1 MSVWLFVGKQCY
13 RLNMCIIVQTD
24 IHIFL
29 NDRQLKLDGF
39 QPLSIGLTLWVN
51 LNFRNQRLHQLPL
64 FLFIHYGIQ
73 LFKINQNLVDIISSQ
88 FLGFDCHFL
97 CSSNDQ
103 QIFRIFNL
111 IIHLVKSI
119 IKIRLTLVIVLI
131 VRVKGIYFFHKP
143 CFDGI
148 ALPKLF
154 FVIRNLL
161 LNSSRIHLH
170 VDFFLH
176 HSGKFRIADQLH
188 NDLSN
193 CIVQQF
199 FIDLL
204 FIVALVS
211 MGHCTVF
218 ATVIKE
224 VLVFRTIRFML
235 DALVSVHSSAADRT
249 FYNPR

>member
-1 MSVWLFVGKQCY
+1 MHALRIFYCHEQKACEHQVLFPMSVGSITLVNIRLYAHMMLLIHISSGKQHH

-29 NDRQLKLDGF
+29 NDKQLKLDGF

-73 LFKINQNLVDIISSQ
+73 LFKTNQNLVDIISSQ

-119 IKIRLTLVIVLI
+119 IKIRLACN
-131 VRVKGIYFFHKP
+131 R
-143 CFDGI
+143 
-148 ALPKLF
+148 
-154 FVIRNLL
+154 
-161 LNSSRIHLH
+161 
-170 VDFFLH
+170 
-176 HSGKFRIADQLH
+176 
-188 NDLSN
+188 
-193 CIVQQF
+193 
-199 FIDLL
+199 
-204 FIVALVS
+204 
-211 MGHCTVF
+211 
-218 ATVIKE
+218 
-224 VLVFRTIRFML
+224 
-235 DALVSVHSSAADRT
+235 SSAASPQRGSWQSQ
-249 FYNPR
+249 RRGSVASSG